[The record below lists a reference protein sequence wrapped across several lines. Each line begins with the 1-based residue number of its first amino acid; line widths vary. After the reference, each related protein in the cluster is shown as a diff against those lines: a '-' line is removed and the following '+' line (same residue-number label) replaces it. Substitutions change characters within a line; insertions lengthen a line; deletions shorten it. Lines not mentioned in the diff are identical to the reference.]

1 MDKQLREGVKLMLD
15 ILLMIVAILIILLT
29 LLQSGKS
36 EGMSGAFTG
45 GNSLNLFTNVKERG
59 PEKIISNMTLAL
71 GIVFFIL
78 VILENLF
85 R

>member
-1 MDKQLREGVKLMLD
+1 MLD
-15 ILLMIVAILIILLT
+15 IILMIVAILIILLT

-59 PEKIISNMTLAL
+59 PEKTISNMTLVL
-71 GIVFFIL
+71 GVVFFIL
-78 VILENLF
+78 VILENLK
-85 R
+85 